1 MFIENYQFL
10 LFTFSS
16 YFFVAEL
23 KVKNDPKKHFLS
35 TTELLLRLN
44 FKNIP
49 IKLRC
54 PVHNS
59 KFVEIYVGAKWYL

>member
-1 MFIENYQFL
+1 MFIENYQFSA
-10 LFTFSS
+10 FHFFF
-16 YFFVAEL
+16 FFVAEL

-35 TTELLLRLN
+35 ATELLLRLN

-49 IKLRC
+49 FKLRY

-59 KFVEIYVGAKWYL
+59 TFVEIHLGAKWYL